1 MTKGVSP
8 LSLKYKLSITIAGL
22 LLLVIV
28 VFHFLWEYNQRQNNY
43 DLLYRSSFTVSES
56 LYQQIKSITAN
67 DEQQLLD
74 LFELIRAGKPYLID
88 VAIIDHRTGQIQ
100 LSANQSSRFTELMNR
115 VRYDEQTLYHI
126 HSITD
131 RNKSYYVTD
140 YRYNLSSQQRIVI
153 LYDKNKFIET
163 YSNDK
168 HLFFAALLYT
178 LFFTSVLSYWLV
190 ARMLRPLKDI
200 VWKVNEVSSVRFQR
214 PIQITTRDEF
224 GMLAFKINA
233 MSQNLGIYMNKLRH
247 SFDENR
253 RMRMYMESFI
263 NHSPDAI
270 YIMDDEG
277 RIMQAN
283 QAFEDL
289 FGYAAAQ
296 VVGII
301 NPIVPNHLKEEEDE
315 FIAQVLSGQTIKPI
329 ETYRQT
335 QDGETIPVSITIS
348 PIRDVSNEI
357 IGFANICR
365 DMRHRHRMEEL
376 MRRSEKLNTV
386 GQLAAGVA
394 HEIRNPL
401 TTLRGFLQLQEQS
414 HKLNINH
421 VQVMLSELERINL
434 IVGEFLILS
443 KPQAVKFKYR
453 DIRDIISEVSVFMSS
468 EALMHNVIIEENY
481 TNEDCH
487 IPCEDNQLKQ
497 VFINLLKNAIES
509 MPQGGRVQLTI
520 ARLATH
526 ISIQITDEGI
536 GMDEDTLKRIG
547 DPFFTAKENGTGLG
561 IMVSQKIIQSHQG
574 LMELSSQVNFGT
586 TVRVLLP
593 LQEERKY
600 AEASNL

>member
-1 MTKGVSP
+1 
-8 LSLKYKLSITIAGL
+8 LSLKYKLSITISGL

-28 VFHFLWEYNQRQNNY
+28 VFQFLWDYNQRQNNY
-43 DLLYRSSFTVSES
+43 DLLYHSSLELSERIY
-56 LYQQIKSITAN
+56 LDNNAGKLN
-67 DEQQLLD
+67 NEQELTE
-74 LFELIRAGKPYLID
+74 LFQLIRASTPYLID
-88 VAIIDHRTGQIQ
+88 IAIIDYSTQDIR
-100 LSANQSSRFTELMNR
+100 LSAGQSPSFNAILNNIT
-115 VRYDEQTLYHI
+115 YDEQTLYQI
-126 HSITD
+126 HTTND
-131 RNKSYYVTD
+131 NKRSYYVTD
-140 YRYNLSSQQRIVI
+140 YRYNISSQYRIVM
-153 LYDKNKFIET
+153 LYDQQMFIAM

-168 HLFFAALLYT
+168 YLFFAALLYT
-178 LFFTSVLSYWLV
+178 LFFTSIASYWMV

-200 VWKVNEVSSVRFQR
+200 VWKVNEVSSVRFQS
-214 PIQITTRDEF
+214 PIPITSKDEF

-270 YIMDDEG
+270 YIMDSNSC
-277 RIMQAN
+277 IIQAN

-289 FGYAAAQ
+289 FGYIATE
-296 VVGII
+296 VVGVK
-301 NPIVPNHLKEEEDE
+301 NPIVPEHLMEEEEE
-315 FIAQVLSGQTIKPI
+315 FITVVLSGKPIQPI

-335 QDGETIPVSITIS
+335 KDGEMIPVSITIS
-348 PIRDVSNEI
+348 PIRDVSNEV

-401 TTLRGFLQLQEQS
+401 TTLRGFLQLQEQTQ
-414 HKLNINH
+414 KLNINH
-421 VQVMLSELERINL
+421 VQIMLSELERINL

-453 DIRDIISEVSVFMSS
+453 DIRQIISEVSAFMSS
-468 EALMHNVIIEENY
+468 EALMHDVVIEENY
-481 TNEDCH
+481 TSEDCH
-487 IPCEDNQLKQ
+487 IPCEENQLKQ
-497 VFINLLKNAIES
+497 VFINVLKNAIEA
-509 MPQGGRVQLTI
+509 MPRGGRVQITI
-520 ARLATH
+520 SRLATH
-526 ISIQITDEGI
+526 ISVQISDEGI
-536 GMDEDTLKRIG
+536 GMDEETLKRIG

-561 IMVSQKIIQSHQG
+561 VMVSQKIIQSHHG
-574 LMELSSQVNFGT
+574 LMELSSQVNKGT

-593 LQEERKY
+593 LKEEQKY